1 MVKPNLSTSK
11 FIKLQPFI
19 YDDVNAIFKRLAEC
33 KKGKEKRKKEKKEKR
48 KKKQRKKEK
57 KKQKEKLLKILIF
70 SENLLCYSEKHKDSL
85 LRL

>member
-33 KKGKEKRKKEKKEKR
+33 KKGKEKRKKEKR